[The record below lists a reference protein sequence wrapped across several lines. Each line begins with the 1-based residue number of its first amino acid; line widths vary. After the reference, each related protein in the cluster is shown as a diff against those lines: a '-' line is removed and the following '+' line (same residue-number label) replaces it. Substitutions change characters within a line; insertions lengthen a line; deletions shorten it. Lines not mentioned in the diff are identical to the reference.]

1 MMVDEGAEVEF
12 FGARIKVRS
21 AHLAALLNSD
31 LTEDVVVVG
40 KRAVDLVAG
49 DNEEVEP
56 DVAQWQPAGPVTADE
71 DEDA

>member
-1 MMVDEGAEVEF
+1 MVDEGAEVEF

-49 DNEEVEP
+49 DIEDVEP
-56 DVAQWQPAGPVTADE
+56 DVVLRQHTGPVTADE
-71 DEDA
+71 DEDE